1 MKNKYEFETEV
12 YLKVS
17 QHKMRTRKRAAAF
30 TAFSLVA
37 VLTFSGAA
45 VSLSNRMRNNNEM
58 AGETLQFSAE
68 KTDTANATEESAS
81 CTGCTAE
88 MTPDDTSEAEESSY
102 YHTVLTHFD

>member
-58 AGETLQFSAE
+58 AGETQPMQPRKALRAPAAQP
-68 KTDTANATEESAS
+68 K
-81 CTGCTAE
+81 
-88 MTPDDTSEAEESSY
+88 
-102 YHTVLTHFD
+102 